1 MRVHRL
7 AAVMVIRFMAAKMG
21 MNERCAQRRGLDGH
35 RQPNGNQ
42 LAEHRGII
50 GLAFKASQGAELTSA
65 RYDPWYLFDR
75 LPPSLRQRASAR
87 ALYPSNA
94 ET

>member
-7 AAVMVIRFMAAKMG
+7 AAVVVIRFMAAKMG

-42 LAEHRGII
+42 PAEHRGII
-50 GLAFKASQGAELTSA
+50 WVGFQGKS
-65 RYDPWYLFDR
+65 RR
-75 LPPSLRQRASAR
+75 
-87 ALYPSNA
+87 
-94 ET
+94 